1 MALKLTMASDLLF
14 AFLSSKRYLVVYI
27 FIGFFSLVIQFVVN
41 YLLYNFF
48 DIEIFYIG
56 VICSI
61 FTAFY
66 LNVKYNF
73 YVKKHLLF
81 KSLII
86 FFVVSHI
93 SYFIQENLMK
103 LIDVPYFQSMF
114 LVSGLTFWFFY
125 FLHKTFSFKNKSQ
138 IGLALHLNKN
148 EKIEDIYNQIRNFPD
163 FIHIDLISED
173 YNSQNISTDINLISK
188 IENLWPKKTKQVHLM
203 TNNPIEYIKKINNT
217 KYIYFIDI
225 NFVKEYQL
233 NLNELSKFNIGFTI
247 LMNSSKKE
255 MDEALSL
262 DNELMLLCVDKP
274 GMSGQMFSENAYDII
289 QYIDKNINK
298 SKITIDGGV
307 NLDIIKNTS
316 FNKYVSA
323 SNILTSLHPI
333 GRIFELRYAKN
344 YEQ

>member
-1 MALKLTMASDLLF
+1 MAPNLTMASDLLF
-14 AFLSSKRYLVVYI
+14 AFISSKRYLVVYI
-27 FIGFFSLVIQFVVN
+27 IIGFFSLVIQFIVN
-41 YLLYNFF
+41 YVLYNFF
-48 DIEIFYIG
+48 DVEIFYIG

-247 LMNSSKKE
+247 LMNSSRKE
-255 MDEALSL
+255 LDEALSL

-344 YEQ
+344 YEK

>member
-1 MALKLTMASDLLF
+1 MALNLTMASDLIF
-14 AFLSSKRYLVVYI
+14 AFLSSKRYVVVYI
-27 FIGFFSLVIQFVVN
+27 IIGFFSLVIQFIVN
-41 YLLYNFF
+41 YVLYNFF

-61 FTAFY
+61 ISAFY

-86 FFVVSHI
+86 FFLVSNI
-93 SYFIQENLMK
+93 SYLIQENLMK
-103 LIDVPYFQSMF
+103 LINVPYFQSMF

-125 FLHKTFSFKNKSQ
+125 LLHKAYSFKNKTH

-173 YNSQNISTDINLISK
+173 YNSKNKSTDIGLIST
-188 IENLWPKKTKQVHLM
+188 IENLWPNKTKQIHLM
-203 TNNPIEYIKKINNT
+203 SNKPFEYIKKINNT
-217 KYIYFIDI
+217 KYIYFIDL
-225 NFVKEYQL
+225 NFIQEYLL
-233 NLNELSKFNIGFTI
+233 NLEELKNFNIGFTI

-255 MDEALSL
+255 IDEALVL
-262 DNELMLLCVDKP
+262 DNEIMLLCVDEP
-274 GMSGQMFSENAYDII
+274 GISGQMFSENAYDLI
-289 QYIDKNINK
+289 QYVEQNKINAK
-298 SKITIDGGV
+298 VTIDGGV

-323 SNILTSLHPI
+323 SNILTSLHPA

>member
-1 MALKLTMASDLLF
+1 
-14 AFLSSKRYLVVYI
+14 
-27 FIGFFSLVIQFVVN
+27 
-41 YLLYNFF
+41 
-48 DIEIFYIG
+48 
-56 VICSI
+56 
-61 FTAFY
+61 
-66 LNVKYNF
+66 
-73 YVKKHLLF
+73 
-81 KSLII
+81 
-86 FFVVSHI
+86 
-93 SYFIQENLMK
+93 MK

-247 LMNSSKKE
+247 LMNSSRKE
-255 MDEALSL
+255 LDEALSL

-344 YEQ
+344 YEK

>member
-1 MALKLTMASDLLF
+1 MALNLTMASELIF
-14 AFLSSKRYLVVYI
+14 AFLSSKRYVVVYI
-27 FIGFFSLVIQFVVN
+27 IIGFFSLVIQFIVN
-41 YLLYNFF
+41 YVLYNFF

-61 FTAFY
+61 ISAFY

-86 FFVVSHI
+86 FFLVSNI
-93 SYFIQENLMK
+93 SYLIQENLMK

-173 YNSQNISTDINLISK
+173 YNSKNISTDIGLIST
-188 IENLWPKKTKQVHLM
+188 IENLWPNKTKQIHLM
-203 TNNPIEYIKKINNT
+203 SNKPFEYIKKINNT
-217 KYIYFIDI
+217 KYIYFIDL
-225 NFVKEYQL
+225 NFIQEYLL
-233 NLNELSKFNIGFTI
+233 NLEELKNFNIGFTI

-255 MDEALSL
+255 IDEALVL
-262 DNELMLLCVDKP
+262 DNEIMLLCVDEP
-274 GMSGQMFSENAYDII
+274 GISGQMFSENAYDLI
-289 QYIDKNINK
+289 QYVEQNKINAK
-298 SKITIDGGV
+298 VTIDGGV

-316 FNKYVSA
+316 SNKYVSA
-323 SNILTSLHPI
+323 SNILTSLHPA

>member
-1 MALKLTMASDLLF
+1 MALNLTMASDLIF
-14 AFLSSKRYLVVYI
+14 AFLSSKRYVVVYI
-27 FIGFFSLVIQFVVN
+27 IIGFFSLVIQFIVN
-41 YLLYNFF
+41 YVLYNFF

-61 FTAFY
+61 ISAFY

-86 FFVVSHI
+86 FFLVSNI
-93 SYFIQENLMK
+93 SYLIQENLMK
-103 LIDVPYFQSMF
+103 LINVPYFQSMF

-125 FLHKTFSFKNKSQ
+125 LLHKAYSFKNKTH

-173 YNSQNISTDINLISK
+173 YNSKNISTDIGLIST
-188 IENLWPKKTKQVHLM
+188 IENLWPNKTKQIHLM
-203 TNNPIEYIKKINNT
+203 SNKPFQYIQKINNT
-217 KYIYFIDI
+217 TYIYFIDL
-225 NFVKEYQL
+225 NFIQEYLL
-233 NLNELSKFNIGFTI
+233 NLEELKNFNIGFTI

-255 MDEALSL
+255 IDEALVL
-262 DNELMLLCVDKP
+262 DNEIMLLCVDEP
-274 GMSGQMFSENAYDII
+274 GISGQMFSENAYDLI
-289 QYIDKNINK
+289 QYVEQNKINAK
-298 SKITIDGGV
+298 VTIDGGV

-323 SNILTSLHPI
+323 SNILTSLHPA

>member
-1 MALKLTMASDLLF
+1 MALNLTMASDLIF
-14 AFLSSKRYLVVYI
+14 AFLSSKRYVVVYI
-27 FIGFFSLVIQFVVN
+27 IIGFFSLVIQFIVN
-41 YLLYNFF
+41 YVLYNFF

-61 FTAFY
+61 ISAFY

-86 FFVVSHI
+86 FFLVSNI
-93 SYFIQENLMK
+93 SYLIQENLMK
-103 LIDVPYFQSMF
+103 LINVPYFQSMF

-125 FLHKTFSFKNKSQ
+125 LLHKAYSFKNKTH

-173 YNSQNISTDINLISK
+173 YNSKNISTDIGLIST
-188 IENLWPKKTKQVHLM
+188 IENLWPNKTKQIHLM
-203 TNNPIEYIKKINNT
+203 SNKPFEYIKKINNT
-217 KYIYFIDI
+217 KYIYFIDL
-225 NFVKEYQL
+225 NFIQEYLL
-233 NLNELSKFNIGFTI
+233 NLEELKNFNIGFTI

-255 MDEALSL
+255 IDEALVL
-262 DNELMLLCVDKP
+262 DNEIMLLCVDEP
-274 GMSGQMFSENAYDII
+274 GISGQMFSENAYDLI
-289 QYIDKNINK
+289 QYVEQNKINAK
-298 SKITIDGGV
+298 VTIDGGV

-323 SNILTSLHPI
+323 SNILTSLHPA

>member
-1 MALKLTMASDLLF
+1 MALNLTMASDLIF
-14 AFLSSKRYLVVYI
+14 AFLSSKRYVVVYI
-27 FIGFFSLVIQFVVN
+27 IIGFFSLVIQFIVN
-41 YLLYNFF
+41 YVLYNFF

-61 FTAFY
+61 ISAFY

-86 FFVVSHI
+86 FFLVSNI
-93 SYFIQENLMK
+93 SYLIQENLMK
-103 LIDVPYFQSMF
+103 LINVPYFQSMF

-125 FLHKTFSFKNKSQ
+125 LLHKAYSFKNKTH

-173 YNSQNISTDINLISK
+173 YNSKNISTDIGLIST
-188 IENLWPKKTKQVHLM
+188 IEKLWPNKTKQIHLM
-203 TNNPIEYIKKINNT
+203 SNKPFEYIKKINNT
-217 KYIYFIDI
+217 KYIYFIDL
-225 NFVKEYQL
+225 NFIQEYLL
-233 NLNELSKFNIGFTI
+233 NLEELKNFNIGFTI

-255 MDEALSL
+255 IDEALVL
-262 DNELMLLCVDKP
+262 DNEIMLLCVDEP
-274 GMSGQMFSENAYDII
+274 GISGQMFSENAYDLI
-289 QYIDKNINK
+289 QYVEQNKINAK
-298 SKITIDGGV
+298 VTIDGGV

-323 SNILTSLHPI
+323 SNILTSLHPA